1 MTSPSASDAL
11 AHDEFDSQVMTGEA
25 VALDLR
31 PTSYVLAAAGAIID
45 WLVYFVGG
53 LVGMTFALIP
63 ILSGPLGQD
72 SASVAAVLSSALVIV
87 LIVIPVTVEILTRGK
102 SLGRLAVGARIVRD
116 DGGPIGFRHAFI
128 RGLVAV
134 FELYLTFG
142 GGAALVGL
150 FNNKSKRLGD
160 LLAGT
165 YSQYERVVGEIPP
178 TFGVPVELV
187 GWAGTADVAR
197 IPDRLARRI
206 SQFLRQA
213 ASQTPSTRIRLSNEL
228 ASEVSRWVSP
238 VPVADAELFLAAVVA
253 LRREREHT
261 ALVLENQRL
270 APLEVA
276 LGGLPHEF
284 PRRS

>member
-1 MTSPSASDAL
+1 MATAAHTDAL
-11 AHDEFDSQVMTGEA
+11 AHDDYEDQVVTGEA

-31 PTSYVLAAAGAIID
+31 PTSFVLAAAGAAID

-53 LVGMTFALIP
+53 LIVLTFALIP

-72 SASVAAVLSSALVIV
+72 SASAAAIVLALGILI
-87 LIVIPVTVEILTRGK
+87 LIVIPMAVEVLTRGK

-116 DGGPIGFRHAFI
+116 DGGSISVRHAFI

-134 FELYLTFG
+134 LEIYLTLG
-142 GGAALVGL
+142 GLAALVGL
-150 FNNKSKRLGD
+150 LNGKSKRLGD

-165 YSQYERVVGEIPP
+165 YSQYERVSGDVPP
-178 TFGVPVELV
+178 AYGVPVQLAT
-187 GWAGTADVAR
+187 WAATADVAR

-213 ASQTPSTRIRLSNEL
+213 AAHSPGTRDRLSREL
-228 ASEVSRWVSP
+228 AAEVSTWVSP
-238 VPVADAELFLAAVVA
+238 VPVADAELFLAAVISI
-253 LRREREHT
+253 RRDREYR
-261 ALVLENQRL
+261 ALVLERERL
-270 APLEVA
+270 ATLATA

-284 PRRS
+284 PDR